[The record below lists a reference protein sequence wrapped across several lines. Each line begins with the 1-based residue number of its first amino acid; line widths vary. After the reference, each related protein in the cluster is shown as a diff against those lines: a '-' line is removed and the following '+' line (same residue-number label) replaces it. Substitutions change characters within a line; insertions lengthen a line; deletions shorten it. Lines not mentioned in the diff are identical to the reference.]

1 LSIVSGMR
9 ACAELDPHSPID
21 LADRSVT
28 MLVLDQHAASRIG
41 LGVMLRRQA
50 CVARCLLASDVDEAV
65 ELTRRFKPDAA
76 IVDISNAGPFIGSY
90 IGPLRATRAAMPVL
104 LSSHCRLPVR
114 PSLSAV
120 GASGLLT
127 AGFTVEELIG
137 AVSAVLVR
145 DDEPWLSESNH
156 LEGLSERERE
166 VLVLISTGAT
176 NREIAAVMHVGAET
190 VKKHAGAL
198 YRKLGVRNRT
208 EAAQRA
214 AQLLQT

>member
-1 LSIVSGMR
+1 MR
-9 ACAELDPHSPID
+9 AATELGPPSRVD
-21 LADRSVT
+21 LPDRSVT
-28 MLVLDQHAASRIG
+28 MLVFDPHAASRIG
-41 LGVMLRRQA
+41 LGVMLRRERW
-50 CVARCLLASDVDEAV
+50 VSRCLLASDLDEAV
-65 ELTRRFKPDAA
+65 AFTLRFKPDAA

-104 LSSHCRLPVR
+104 LSSHCRLPVT

-120 GASGLLT
+120 GASGLLSP
-127 AGFTVEELIG
+127 GFTVEELIG
-137 AVSAVLVR
+137 AVSAVLVG
-145 DDEPWLSESNH
+145 DEEPWLGERNH
-156 LEGLSERERE
+156 VEGLSERERE

-176 NREIAAVMHVGAET
+176 NREIAAVMHVGPET

-214 AQLLQT
+214 AELLHT

>member
-1 LSIVSGMR
+1 MR
-9 ACAELDPHSPID
+9 ARAELDPRPPAD

-28 MLVLDQHAASRIG
+28 MLVFDPHATSRIG

-50 CVARCLLASDVDEAV
+50 WVARCLLASDLDEAV
-65 ELTRRFKPDAA
+65 ALTRRFKPDAA

-90 IGPLRATRAAMPVL
+90 IGPLRATRVAMPVL
-104 LSSHCRLPVR
+104 LSSHCRLSVR
-114 PSLSAV
+114 PSLPAV
-120 GASGLLT
+120 GANGLLSP
-127 AGFTVEELIG
+127 GFTVDELVEAVGAVLIG
-137 AVSAVLVR
+137 
-145 DDEPWLSESNH
+145 DEPWLGESNH

-214 AQLLQT
+214 AQLLRT

>member
-1 LSIVSGMR
+1 MT
-9 ACAELDPHSPID
+9 ATAELGPHPPVD

-28 MLVLDQHAASRIG
+28 MLVFDPHAASRIG

-50 CVARCLLASDVDEAV
+50 WVGRCLLASELDEAV
-65 ELTRRFKPDAA
+65 ALTRRFKPDAA
-76 IVDISNAGPFIGSY
+76 IVDISNAGPFIASY
-90 IGPLRATRAAMPVL
+90 INPLRATRGAMPVL

-114 PSLSAV
+114 PSLSAL
-120 GASGLLT
+120 GASALLSP
-127 AGFTVEELIG
+127 GFTVEELTG
-137 AVSAVLVR
+137 AVRAVLVG
-145 DDEPWLSESNH
+145 DEQPWIDETDH
-156 LEGLSERERE
+156 VEGLSDRERE

-176 NREIAAVMHVGAET
+176 NREIAAAMHVGAET

-214 AQLLQT
+214 ADLLQT

>member
-1 LSIVSGMR
+1 MT
-9 ACAELDPHSPID
+9 ATAELGPHPPVD

-28 MLVLDQHAASRIG
+28 MLVFDPHAASRIG

-50 CVARCLLASDVDEAV
+50 WVGRCLLASELDEAV
-65 ELTRRFKPDAA
+65 ALTRRFKPDAA
-76 IVDISNAGPFIGSY
+76 IVDISNAGPFIASY
-90 IGPLRATRAAMPVL
+90 INPLRATRGAMPVL

-114 PSLSAV
+114 PSLSAL
-120 GASGLLT
+120 GASALLSP
-127 AGFTVEELIG
+127 GFTVEELTG
-137 AVSAVLVR
+137 AVRAVLVG
-145 DDEPWLSESNH
+145 DEQPWIDETDH
-156 LEGLSERERE
+156 AEGLSDRERE

-176 NREIAAVMHVGAET
+176 NREIAAAMHVGAET

-214 AQLLQT
+214 ADLLQT